1 MKGIK
6 KAIKDKWNCKPNH
19 DAFCLCFCCQN
30 NREYKSIV
38 KADRFDGDAFN
49 KWEDKLL
56 KDVEENKKSKDVV
69 TRNQAYK
76 IEYGM
81 KRGIHYDL
89 GPSLVPREPSKLN
102 MDTVPVTKNRCWR
115 TESSRQRREE
125 EEEARISRSWQ
136 DSDSGREERSTRR
149 ERRSGLSALGRE
161 EDDSPW
167 GGSSRGRSGS
177 GAGWG
182 GRSFMDDRPDWF

>member
-125 EEEARISRSWQ
+125 EEARSSRSWQ